1 VCEYQKYQVDCHM
14 RYYLNTTTLFVR
26 GTFRA
31 ASTGIEGGILS
42 VSTLL
47 NHSIPKDVG
56 GIEPVKELERV
67 AAGAGISRDFF
78 GLLTTVPIATL
89 CVLQYDFITVFV
101 TAGTEPSPGTGT
113 INIIVYSSEGMA
125 DSALLE
131 MIVVATEAKT
141 RALLA
146 AGHDLPGPTTNT
158 IITACEGEVHPA
170 SAERN
175 AATRERVFH
184 AVQKG
189 VPEAL
194 HRAQNPHEI
203 TRPAFFIFSRF
214 NGEHWVEWTP
224 DNCPYYPCHFA
235 GQRCD
240 FCYCPFYP
248 CGDERFGDW
257 TTSSNHGQIWNCAR
271 CTLMHEPKV
280 ADYLKQYPGAS
291 LEELMHL
298 KEKNT

>member
-1 VCEYQKYQVDCHM
+1 M
-14 RYYLNTTTLFVR
+14 RYYLDTTTLFIQ
-26 GTFRA
+26 GAFRA
-31 ASTGIEGGILS
+31 ASTGSDGGILR
-42 VSTLL
+42 VSTLM
-47 NHSIPKDVG
+47 NHTVQKDVS

-78 GLLTTVPIATL
+78 GVLTAVPITSL

-101 TAGTEPSPGTGT
+101 TAGTETVPDTGMV
-113 INIIVYSSEGMA
+113 NIIVCSSEGMA
-125 DSALLE
+125 DSTLLE
-131 MIVVATEAKT
+131 MIMVATEAKT

-146 AGHDLPGPTTNT
+146 SGYDIPGPSTNA
-158 IITACEGEVHPA
+158 IITACEGEARHPSSKRITA
-170 SAERN
+170 M
-175 AATRERVFH
+175 RERVYT
-184 AVQKG
+184 AVLKG
-189 VPEAL
+189 FPEAL
-194 HRAQNPHEI
+194 RRSKNPQGV
-203 TRPAFFIFSRF
+203 TRPRFFIFSRF

-224 DNCPYYPCHFA
+224 ENCPYYPCHFA

-248 CGDERFGDW
+248 CGNESLGDW

-271 CTLMHEPKV
+271 CTLIHEPKV
-280 ADYLKQYPGAS
+280 ANYLKNYPDAS

>member
-1 VCEYQKYQVDCHM
+1 M
-14 RYYLNTTTLFVR
+14 RYYLDSTTLFVR
-26 GTFRA
+26 GAFRA
-31 ASTGIEGGILS
+31 ASTGIDGGVLS

-47 NHSIPKDVG
+47 NHTVQKDAS
-56 GIEPVKELERV
+56 GIVPVKELEQV
-67 AAGAGISRDFF
+67 AAGTGISRDFF
-78 GLLTTVPIATL
+78 GMLTAVPITSL

-101 TAGTEPSPGTGT
+101 TAGTEPVKDTGRV
-113 INIIVYSSEGMA
+113 NIIVYSSEGMA

-131 MIVVATEAKT
+131 MIMVATEAKT

-146 AGHDLPGPTTNT
+146 SGNDIPGPTANA
-158 IITACEGEVHPA
+158 IVTACEGEVRQP
-170 SAERN
+170 SPERI
-175 AATRERVFH
+175 AAMRERVYT
-184 AVQKG
+184 AVFKG

-194 HRAQNPHEI
+194 TRSKNPQGI

-224 DNCPYYPCHFA
+224 ENCPYYPCHFA

-248 CGDERFGDW
+248 CGNESLGDW

-271 CTLMHEPKV
+271 CTLIHEPKV
-280 ADYLKQYPGAS
+280 ADYLKNYPDAS